1 MILTGVRQ
9 AEAWLHRG
17 RPSTVSPSFLGPSLS
32 RGFQGIAADRARSP
46 PHSSRG
52 YFSREDQGRGRG
64 WGRWVDRNA
73 FLMEGTSKHR
83 TKHLDIISMNP
94 CRSML
99 SGMLW
104 PITGHYFFEGV
115 SPVGGYHRIHL
126 GTRFDRRISFL
137 KAAMFFLPTP
147 FDRDT
152 AQKNSWLWGSRS
164 PDLYYLWTPACSKLG
179 TPAKMGGHGP
189 CLSPQQQIFWSS
201 WRRSQVHQGTAT
213 KPRPATEPL
222 RDFSVGRPRLLGG
235 FRTGGVFGSIFWGN
249 LSHEG
254 DGYAPMN
261 EQGFRYRFVRFCKE
275 SLVMVA
281 WAGTSS

>member
-1 MILTGVRQ
+1 LTLRLSL
-9 AEAWLHRG
+9 A
-17 RPSTVSPSFLGPSLS
+17 RPLLPVNPSMFKVG
-32 RGFQGIAADRARSP
+32 
-46 PHSSRG
+46 
-52 YFSREDQGRGRG
+52 
-64 WGRWVDRNA
+64 N
-73 FLMEGTSKHR
+73 TSQ
-83 TKHLDIISMNP
+83 N
-94 CRSML
+94 
-99 SGMLW
+99 
-104 PITGHYFFEGV
+104 
-115 SPVGGYHRIHL
+115 
-126 GTRFDRRISFL
+126 
-137 KAAMFFLPTP
+137 
-147 FDRDT
+147 
-152 AQKNSWLWGSRS
+152 
-164 PDLYYLWTPACSKLG
+164 
-179 TPAKMGGHGP
+179 GGHGP

-281 WAGTSS
+281 